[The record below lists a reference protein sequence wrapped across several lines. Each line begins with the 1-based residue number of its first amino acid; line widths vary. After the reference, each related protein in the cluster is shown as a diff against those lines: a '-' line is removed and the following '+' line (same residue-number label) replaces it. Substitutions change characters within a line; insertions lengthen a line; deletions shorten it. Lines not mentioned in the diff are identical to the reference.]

1 MSLYPSVR
9 IEGGLLGPDLLDQ
22 LFAGELPGQRAA
34 DFRLA
39 AKRNLTDEIASAFTD
54 TRALWGVFQHRLER
68 LASDDLATKVTA
80 DAWLVPFLG
89 LLGYELRPISKAHE
103 VDGLSFPI
111 SHRAGEA
118 AEPPPVHLVG
128 ARQELGRVPATG
140 RPRMAPHSLVQDYL
154 NRTENLW
161 GIVTN
166 GLTLR
171 LLRNCTF
178 VRRQAYVEFDL
189 AGMLEEQRFQDFA
202 ALFRLLHRTRLPRG
216 VEDAGDCLLEKY
228 FAHSVE
234 QGGRVREHL
243 RDGVEQCL
251 TMLANGFLRH
261 PRNDDLSRRI
271 APACT
276 DSDRITPEN
285 LYRQLLVLVY
295 RFLFLLV
302 SEDRGL
308 LSADPLYREHY
319 GIARLRRLLDHR
331 AAFTDHDDLWQSLRV
346 LWYVLANEQA
356 QPGLSNQPMASVLRL
371 PVLNGDLFATQAIDG
386 CTITNRDLLEAL
398 WRLTWYQEG
407 ATSVP
412 RRVNYAALDVEEL
425 GSVYESLLEF
435 HPAVD
440 VDHAGR
446 PSFRFVTG
454 SERKTTGSYYT
465 PPELVGELIKSAL
478 ELVISDR
485 LDEAR
490 RMASGEWRM
499 VKEEWRRGFLKYA
512 SERLSRPGG
521 VAAGLRPG
529 QSGVPTDQSVS
540 EGGAVRDGLA
550 DTPSGHVDSGE
561 YRGGLGTPLLGR
573 VHPVSPEGQRQSD
586 RAGNSSHSF
595 SRSRALQPGSNQ
607 AADQRD
613 DNLGQATRG
622 SRTEL
627 APTEREL
634 TARWQGTPFA
644 IRHSR
649 LAASA
654 ILSLRVCD
662 PACGSGHFLLA
673 AARRLGREL
682 ARVDTGE
689 DEPAP
694 ERVREAIREIV
705 SHCIYGVDKNPLA
718 VDLCRVALWLES
730 HTADKPLTFLDHR
743 IRPGDSLVGVF
754 KLAVLNDGIP
764 DKAFDPLEGDDK
776 ASAREL
782 ARRNREERGGTRDL
796 QRWNPDAL
804 LQDLN
809 RQSRALDEIA
819 DDSPGAVHRKKDLY
833 QRERSSP
840 AWQRQKQACDLWTA
854 AFFQPL
860 QPDQP
865 AITTARL
872 AENMAGNTIDGRLSG
887 IARTFSDLQPFFHW
901 PLEFPEVFADGGFD
915 AILSNPPWERIKLQE
930 QEFFAVRDARIASAA
945 NKAARAKLIR
955 ELPDERPELHRQ
967 FVAALRGCGRQ

>member
-54 TRALWGVFQHRLER
+54 ARALWGVFQHRLER
-68 LASDDLATKVTA
+68 LKADDLATKVTA
-80 DAWLVPFLG
+80 DAWVVPFLG
-89 LLGYELRPISKAHE
+89 LLGYELRPNSKAHE

-118 AEPPPVHLVG
+118 AESPPVHLVG

-202 ALFRLLHRTRLPRG
+202 ALYRLLHRTRLPRG

-228 FAHSVE
+228 YAHSVE

-261 PRNDDLSRRI
+261 PRNDDLRRRI

-276 DSDRITPEN
+276 DPDRITPEN

-319 GIARLRRLLDHR
+319 GIARLRRFLDHR

-346 LWYVLANEQA
+346 LWYVLASEQA
-356 QPGLSNQPMASVLRL
+356 QPGLSNQPMASVLGL

-386 CTITNRDLLEAL
+386 CTITNRELLEAL

-407 ATSVP
+407 ASSVP

-446 PSFRFVTG
+446 PGFRFVTG

-478 ELVISDR
+478 EPVISDR
-485 LDEAR
+485 LSSCTKKEAKR
-490 RMASGEWRM
+490 KALASC
-499 VKEEWRRGFLKYA
+499 
-512 SERLSRPGG
+512 
-521 VAAGLRPG
+521 
-529 QSGVPTDQSVS
+529 
-540 EGGAVRDGLA
+540 
-550 DTPSGHVDSGE
+550 
-561 YRGGLGTPLLGR
+561 
-573 VHPVSPEGQRQSD
+573 
-586 RAGNSSHSF
+586 
-595 SRSRALQPGSNQ
+595 RS
-607 AADQRD
+607 
-613 DNLGQATRG
+613 
-622 SRTEL
+622 
-627 APTEREL
+627 
-634 TARWQGTPFA
+634 
-644 IRHSR
+644 
-649 LAASA
+649 ASA
-654 ILSLRVCD
+654 IPRAAQAISCWPRHGAWD
-662 PACGSGHFLLA
+662 GNWPAWTRARTSPHRSGS
-673 AARRLGREL
+673 ARRSGKSSPI
-682 ARVDTGE
+682 A
-689 DEPAP
+689 
-694 ERVREAIREIV
+694 
-705 SHCIYGVDKNPLA
+705 S
-718 VDLCRVALWLES
+718 
-730 HTADKPLTFLDHR
+730 TAWTR
-743 IRPGDSLVGVF
+743 IRWP
-754 KLAVLNDGIP
+754 
-764 DKAFDPLEGDDK
+764 
-776 ASAREL
+776 
-782 ARRNREERGGTRDL
+782 
-796 QRWNPDAL
+796 
-804 LQDLN
+804 
-809 RQSRALDEIA
+809 
-819 DDSPGAVHRKKDLY
+819 
-833 QRERSSP
+833 
-840 AWQRQKQACDLWTA
+840 WT
-854 AFFQPL
+854 
-860 QPDQP
+860 
-865 AITTARL
+865 
-872 AENMAGNTIDGRLSG
+872 
-887 IARTFSDLQPFFHW
+887 
-901 PLEFPEVFADGGFD
+901 
-915 AILSNPPWERIKLQE
+915 
-930 QEFFAVRDARIASAA
+930 SAA
-945 NKAARAKLIR
+945 WPCGWRAT
-955 ELPDERPELHRQ
+955 RPTSR
-967 FVAALRGCGRQ
+967 